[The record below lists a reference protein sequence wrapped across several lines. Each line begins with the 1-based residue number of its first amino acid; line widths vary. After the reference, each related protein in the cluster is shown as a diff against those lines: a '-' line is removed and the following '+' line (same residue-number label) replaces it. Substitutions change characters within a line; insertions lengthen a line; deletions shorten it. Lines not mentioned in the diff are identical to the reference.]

1 MSDPL
6 FIALADTVRCIVREH
21 GSVPG
26 SVIGTFIRVRHPDV
40 DVKARFG
47 GLKAFIQSYLSDEV
61 VCEQDPGSGDQRY
74 RLGTHSDS
82 SNLRSGAL
90 ARPDPSVSVP
100 TPWDAFSNP
109 NLPKKV
115 LVIRDSGD
123 LLAVDLD
130 ADASEGVVEIGKLKE
145 EDYRDMSR
153 SFLRGLPDSV
163 PADLQQAVEATPFW
177 PNWSRTLTRPEHAA
191 IFRLWLEWRLAS
203 VTDRFVE
210 RLQNAGLST
219 DLTERA
225 KSNLVR
231 WREKASAAR
240 RAHVLPSPTEA
251 RAVLTRAAR
260 QNPPSTHAS
269 RRRQTGDLRQLI
281 HSAIDRM
288 SEEELRCVWLPVGV
302 IVDLCHDP
310 RS

>member
-1 MSDPL
+1 M
-6 FIALADTVRCIVREH
+6 
-21 GSVPG
+21 
-26 SVIGTFIRVRHPDV
+26 RHPDV

-47 GLKAFIQSYLSDEV
+47 GVKAFIRSYLSGEV
-61 VCEQDPGSGDQRY
+61 VCTQDPGSGDQRY
-74 RLGTHSDS
+74 RLNTNSDS
-82 SNLRSGAL
+82 LNSRSGAL
-90 ARPDPSVSVP
+90 VRPDPSVSVP

-109 NLPKKV
+109 NLPMKV

-123 LLAVDLD
+123 LLTVELD

-153 SFLRGLPDSV
+153 SFLGGLPDSV
-163 PADLQQAVEATPFW
+163 PADLQQAGEATPFW
-177 PNWSRTLTRPEHAA
+177 PSWSRTLARPEHAA

-203 VTDRFVE
+203 VTDRFVA
-210 RLQNAGLST
+210 RLQNAGLSAE
-219 DLTERA
+219 LTERA
-225 KSNLVR
+225 RSNLVL

-240 RAHVLPSPTEA
+240 RTHGLPRPTEV
-251 RAVLTRAAR
+251 RDVLTQAAR
-260 QNPPSTHAS
+260 QNTANTLPSRH
-269 RRRQTGDLRQLI
+269 RQTRDLRQLI

-302 IVDLCHDP
+302 IVDLCHEP